1 MAYEAIMTD
10 LYQTSRSNVT
20 EHFLIYIK
28 RKNRTKKQLVG
39 ISDKLD
45 KKVTISREPDRKG
58 I

>member
-28 RKNRTKKQLVG
+28 RKNWTKKQLVG
-39 ISDKLD
+39 NSDKLGG
-45 KKVTISREPDRKG
+45 KITISREPDRKG

>member
-39 ISDKLD
+39 ISDKLGE
-45 KKVTISREPDRKG
+45 KITISREPDRKG